1 MYKHILL
8 PLDGSP
14 LAEHALPHAI
24 AVAEHFQSELTLL
37 RVLTPL
43 PIPPAT
49 SEAAQKRAENA
60 IAIFVHE
67 YMERTAVR
75 VQKHGI
81 PVNVIIIEG
90 RPHIQITQ
98 YAETNQI
105 DMIVMCTRGES
116 GLSRWLMG
124 SVSDRVMRG
133 ANVPVLMIR
142 AQKQE
147 S

>member
-1 MYKHILL
+1 MYKQILL

-14 LAEHALPHAI
+14 LAEQALPHAI

-60 IAIFVHE
+60 IA
-67 YMERTAVR
+67 
-75 VQKHGI
+75 
-81 PVNVIIIEG
+81 
-90 RPHIQITQ
+90 
-98 YAETNQI
+98 